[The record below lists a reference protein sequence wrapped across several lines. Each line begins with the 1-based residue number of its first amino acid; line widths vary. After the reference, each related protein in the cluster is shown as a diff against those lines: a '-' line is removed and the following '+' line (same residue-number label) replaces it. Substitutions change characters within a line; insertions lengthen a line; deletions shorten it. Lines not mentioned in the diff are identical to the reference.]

1 MQIKIK
7 KKTYN
12 FEFDSLLGPLYL
24 FQTTTGR
31 VYEGGSVYDLY
42 ILFYAILH
50 LSNEGLTLT
59 FDEFC
64 HALNDQKLLTRIQDY
79 YVARTKALS
88 DIAEEENGEQPGDE
102 TDKKKD

>member
-1 MQIKIK
+1 MQISIK
-7 KKTYN
+7 KKLYN

-31 VYEGGSVYDLY
+31 VYEGGNVYDLY

-59 FDEFC
+59 FDEFA
-64 HALNDQKLLTRIQDY
+64 HALNDQKLLNRIQTY
-79 YVARTKALS
+79 YVERTKAIS
-88 DIAEEENGEQPGDE
+88 DLAEEENGEQPD
-102 TDKKKD
+102 DSKKKD

>member
-1 MQIKIK
+1 MQVRIL

-42 ILFYAILH
+42 IVFYAILH
-50 LSNEGLTLT
+50 LCNEGLTLT

-79 YVARTKALS
+79 YIKRVKALS
-88 DIAEEENGEQPGDE
+88 DIAEEENGEQPEDGD
-102 TDKKKD
+102 DKKKG